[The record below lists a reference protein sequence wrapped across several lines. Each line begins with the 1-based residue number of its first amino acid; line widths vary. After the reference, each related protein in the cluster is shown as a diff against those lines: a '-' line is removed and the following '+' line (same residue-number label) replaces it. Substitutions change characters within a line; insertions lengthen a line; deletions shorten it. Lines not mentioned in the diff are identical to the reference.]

1 MEKIMRLCI
10 PCLNMP
16 GIILLMSLMLFI
28 STVPPARADTPASK
42 RYRTTIP
49 YTPSKYGQIIVQV
62 RLSSVLTG
70 TFALDTGFGAS
81 CVTDTLAAK
90 MGLSPVPAVG
100 TDGGPVLL
108 FGDKQ
113 AQMVTVPLLQ
123 MSNFRLL
130 NSPCLVLSQKSLPPL
145 VGQPVDGVLG
155 AGVLTIYPMYFD
167 FLRHQITLF
176 SPSPLTSAELRSVGM
191 EDATDLPVADLSSNH
206 RSAFA
211 CPIIMANGG
220 ERVQESLLVDTGA
233 GGTLISEDTA
243 RQLKLQPIS
252 DNRNSPTLFGNIVVR
267 QAYLPTLF
275 LGSLSVNNLLLR
287 YTPDISAS
295 FGTHIGMD
303 VLSQF
308 RVLLDYKQKK
318 MYLKP
323 IVAPASATGRSAPQA
338 GEGEKSNP

>member
-1 MEKIMRLCI
+1 MLRVL
-10 PCLNMP
+10 CLNLFCF
-16 GIILLMSLMLFI
+16 ILLIGLMLF
-28 STVPPARADTPASK
+28 SGTVPPVRADAPAGK

-62 RLSSVLTG
+62 RLSGGLTG
-70 TFALDTGFGAS
+70 TFLLDTGSGS
-81 CVTDTLAAK
+81 TCVTDTLAAK
-90 MGLSPVPAVG
+90 IGLSPVPAVG
-100 TDGGPVLL
+100 TDGKPVLL
-108 FGDKQ
+108 YAGKQ

-130 NSPCLVLSQKSLPPL
+130 NSPCLVLSQKSLSPL
-145 VGQPVDGVLG
+145 VGQLLDGIPG

-176 SPSPLTSAELRSVGM
+176 SPSPLTSDELRSVGM
-191 EDATDLPVADLSSNH
+191 EDATGVPVADLTSNN
-206 RSAFA
+206 RFAFA
-211 CPIIMANGG
+211 CSTVMTNGNDQ
-220 ERVQESLLVDTGA
+220 VQESLLVDTGGA
-233 GGTLISEDTA
+233 GTLISEGTA

-252 DNRNSPTLFGNIVVR
+252 DSHYSPTLFGNIVVR

-275 LGSLSVNNLLLR
+275 LGSLSVNNLRLR
-287 YTPDISAS
+287 YTPDISEA
-295 FGTHIGMD
+295 FRTHIGLD

-323 IVAPASATGRSAPQA
+323 ITAPTSAAP
-338 GEGEKSNP
+338 